1 MNSDDDEW
9 FNLSDSSDHD
19 DTGPD
24 SESSPPNISDTLKH
38 GKMSSKVCTPVVF
51 GDLVDVDTTNIESKL
66 DAAIDTTKAKPQNTV
81 KTDQCI
87 QTRYPNQK
95 TQYVKD
101 RSIAQLERIIER
113 IRFYAVD
120 ASCTSV
126 KFTLPIEW
134 TSEIVN
140 YDDRY
145 ILVYSLTNF
154 YANRLFDVD
163 IFEVLV
169 STIANN
175 LTHKREESIWLEWM
189 ITEYPTFMSFLYK
202 HRSRSTDVHM
212 GGDFIWT
219 SSAIGMCC
227 VTQ

>member
-1 MNSDDDEW
+1 MNSDDEEW
-9 FNLSDSSDHD
+9 FNLSDPSDQG
-19 DTGPD
+19 DTDPD
-24 SESSPPNISDTLKH
+24 SESSPPNITDTHKH
-38 GKMSSKVCTPVVF
+38 GNMSSKVCTPVVF
-51 GDLVDVDTTNIESKL
+51 GDLVGVDTTNTESKL
-66 DAAIDTTKAKPQNTV
+66 NTNIDTIKFDTQHIT
-81 KTDQCI
+81 KTDQCV
-87 QTRYPNQK
+87 QTQYANQK

-101 RSIAQLERIIER
+101 RSTVQLQRIIER
-113 IRFYAVD
+113 IRFCAMD
-120 ASCTSV
+120 NSCTSV

-134 TSEIVN
+134 ASEIVS

-145 ILVYSLTNF
+145 ILVYCLTNF

-175 LTHKREESIWLEWM
+175 LTHKKEESIWLEWM
-189 ITEYPTFMSFLYK
+189 ITEYPMFMSFLYK
-202 HRSRSTDVHM
+202 HRSRSTDVRM
-212 GGDFIWT
+212 GSDFIWT